1 MSEQQLTWYDL
12 GVDIHTALR
21 KYCGSPQTSA
31 MYNMIHMEAF
41 SSVWEAY
48 LRNVVTKLN
57 HDSLSM
63 LDALCQAVDELQCNM
78 PETTAMRCVFRC
90 FDNDDWENIVQ
101 FISEAI

>member
-21 KYCGSPQTSA
+21 KYCDSPQASA
-31 MYNMIHMEAF
+31 MYNIIHMEAF
-41 SSVWEAY
+41 GGAWEAY
-48 LRNVVTKLN
+48 LKGVVAKLD
-57 HDSLSM
+57 DSVAM
-63 LDALCQAVDELQCNM
+63 LDALRQAVDELPCNM